1 MANVRLS
8 LFRVRLLQLLDVVNP
23 DDLATKAFN
32 ALLFSLVTLNIVAVV
47 LERAVFEPL
56 LSRFSHYLDI

>member
-32 ALLFSLVTLNIVAVV
+32 ALLFSLVALNIVAVV